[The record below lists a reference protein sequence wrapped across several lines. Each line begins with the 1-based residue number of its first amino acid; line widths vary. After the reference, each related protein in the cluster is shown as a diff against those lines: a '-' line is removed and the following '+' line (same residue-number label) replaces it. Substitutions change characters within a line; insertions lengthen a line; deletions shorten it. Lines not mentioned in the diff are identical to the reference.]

1 MSRGKGRIVVCVGL
15 GAVALIG
22 CGQSSRDSDAS
33 AGGDSGNEPRAS
45 GGSIQAGAASGGD
58 GGETPSPMDGSGG
71 ATAGQTNSGGTA
83 GSGGMGG
90 DGSAGDSAAGAGLAG
105 TAGSSAGHG
114 GLGGG
119 SSGQPGIVC
128 GAYDHTLP
136 DITCG
141 PDEVCVFCLETEA
154 SGSVHCAPHPVASP
168 GEYDAFLANCAEPSL
183 LTECDGPEDCPDA
196 TLCQLRDD
204 DDYAYAACSPEPP
217 SCNAYCVACNTSAD
231 CTDGQSCVPNELG
244 VRSWLSST
252 CGPPLS
258 ELLTSGHWL
267 IGWSGGLDH
276 FAWFQFTQG
285 DANPNQGTVRTLPVT
300 CVACESLSCTEEAGV
315 YEIEADEVRV
325 AFPNSCSLSFR
336 FTNLASP
343 AERLLSGGA
352 EAAASAQVF
361 VGVELGPSF
370 QALLYEPGV
379 ACDALFTTCSFP
391 PP

>member
-1 MSRGKGRIVVCVGL
+1 MSRGKGRIVACVGL

-22 CGQSSRDSDAS
+22 CGQWSRDSDAS
-33 AGGDSGNEPRAS
+33 TGGGSGSEPTAS
-45 GGSIQAGAASGGD
+45 GGSVQAGAASAGD
-58 GGETPSPMDGSGG
+58 GGETPSPIDGSGG
-71 ATAGQTNSGGTA
+71 ANGDQTSSGGAAVSGGT
-83 GSGGMGG
+83 GG

-105 TAGSSAGHG
+105 TAGSSAGQG

-119 SSGQPGIVC
+119 SSGEPGIVC
-128 GAYDHTLP
+128 GAYDHTSP
-136 DITCG
+136 DVTCTL
-141 PDEVCVFCLETEA
+141 DEICVLCVETDTIRP
-154 SGSVHCAPHPVASP
+154 VHCAPHPVAYP
-168 GEYDAFLANCAEPSL
+168 AEYDAFIATCPDHALF
-183 LTECDGPEDCPDA
+183 TECDGPEDCPDA

-217 SCNAYCVACNTSAD
+217 SCDAYCVACNSSAD

-244 VRSWLSST
+244 VRGWLGST

-258 ELLTSGHWL
+258 ELLTSGDWL

-276 FAWFQFTQG
+276 YSWFQFTQG
-285 DANPNQGTVRTLPVT
+285 DTDPNQGTVRTLPVT
-300 CVACESLSCTEEAGV
+300 CIACESFSCTGEAGT
-315 YEIEADEVRV
+315 YEIEADEVHV

-336 FTNLASP
+336 FTNLSSP

-361 VGVELGPSF
+361 VGVELGPAYG
-370 QALLYEPGV
+370 ALLYEPGV
-379 ACDALFTTCSFP
+379 ACDAAFTTCSFP